1 MSSID
6 LSTRAIIGYSGSIL
20 AILFLLIGT
29 CIQIYQVTCCQ
40 RSNNGTYSFEFK
52 EDSEYKQQH
61 LNQDHDP
68 AELSPRSESYK
79 NRSMVP
85 RPLISEGVSFSHL
98 APDPDDYPDSEDD
111 EGYNAV

>member
-6 LSTRAIIGYSGSIL
+6 ISTRAIIGYSGSLL
-20 AILFLLIGT
+20 AILFLMTGF
-29 CIQIYQVTCCQ
+29 CIQLYQATMCE
-40 RSNNGTYSFEFK
+40 RSSNGTYSFEFK

-85 RPLISEGVSFSHL
+85 RPLISEGVSFSRL
-98 APDPDDYPDSEDD
+98 APDPDDFPDSEEDGD
-111 EGYNAV
+111 NAV